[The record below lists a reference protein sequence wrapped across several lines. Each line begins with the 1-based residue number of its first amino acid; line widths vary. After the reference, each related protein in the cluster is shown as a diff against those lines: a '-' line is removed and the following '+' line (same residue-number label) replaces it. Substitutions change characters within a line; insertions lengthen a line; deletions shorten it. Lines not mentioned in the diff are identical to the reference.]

1 MLKVNDMN
9 ISEKI
14 KHFGGVK
21 NLFQKELATSIGMDR
36 AQYSRIES
44 SKVQPTVSSLEKIA
58 NALGISVA

>member
-21 NLFQKELATSIGMDR
+21 NLFQKELATSIGMNR

-44 SKVQPTVSSLEKIA
+44 GKVQPIV
-58 NALGISVA
+58 